1 MADFETKEDI
11 LKDIKN
17 IETSILSDKAYS
29 EKYINQYS
37 FGMHGRNKWSKRKRQ
52 IFVDRRHSRTDN
64 QQSSVQISLSD
75 TSLRLYQRY

>member
-29 EKYINQYS
+29 EAS
-37 FGMHGRNKWSKRKRQ
+37 
-52 IFVDRRHSRTDN
+52 
-64 QQSSVQISLSD
+64 
-75 TSLRLYQRY
+75 